1 MDSKARDFAFDE
13 TILPIPAVPKA
24 KNSRI
29 LEIGLPHKGS
39 GYGTIKPK
47 K

>member
-1 MDSKARDFAFDE
+1 MKQLCQQF
-13 TILPIPAVPKA
+13 LIPAVPKA
-24 KNSRI
+24 KHSRI

-39 GYGTIKPK
+39 GYGTIKRK